1 MSAKISSPLALEVR
15 SAASC
20 SPPSQIVCLL
30 SPRKGGF
37 PDRTGLFC
45 PRAVPGSRS
54 SSADVLLTPGR
65 AKRSVPAQRS
75 RVRGLCAAGAASLPS
90 SGVQTAPFRKAL
102 RVSERGSAGG
112 QCRGGQCCEGSVLG
126 GSAVCP
132 GLRGMKHRCS
142 AGRQPLRKRRPRSTQ
157 PYEYTLVCGQRPCP
171 LVGRSAS
178 VPLSAY
184 DIVRLKNN
192 HKLSEFEPGPKDL
205 GSYYPIC

>member
-20 SPPSQIVCLL
+20 SPLSQIVCLL

-75 RVRGLCAAGAASLPS
+75 RVRGLCAAGAVSLPS

-102 RVSERGSAGG
+102 RVSEGGSAGG

-157 PYEYTLVCGQRPCP
+157 PYEYTLVCGQRPRP

>member
-1 MSAKISSPLALEVR
+1 M
-15 SAASC
+15 
-20 SPPSQIVCLL
+20 
-30 SPRKGGF
+30 
-37 PDRTGLFC
+37 
-45 PRAVPGSRS
+45 
-54 SSADVLLTPGR
+54 
-65 AKRSVPAQRS
+65 
-75 RVRGLCAAGAASLPS
+75 SLPS

-102 RVSERGSAGG
+102 RVSEGGSAVGVSAVRG
-112 QCRGGQCCEGSVLG
+112 QCWGAVLCAG

-157 PYEYTLVCGQRPCP
+157 PYEYTLVCGQRPRP